1 MTRIRTRT
9 LVTLVTAS
17 LLLSGCAAI
26 GRSLAANPDAA
37 NQIDQGIGDT
47 AAAASHLTQ
56 ALPFGAV
63 ASALVIGVAGLVRR
77 QLRKTAE
84 KQGGTP

>member
-1 MTRIRTRT
+1 MLI
-9 LVTLVTAS
+9 LAS
-17 LLLSGCAAI
+17 SVVVLSGCAAI
-26 GRSLAANPDAA
+26 GRGLAANPEAA
-37 NQIDQGIGDT
+37 DQIDQSIGDT

-63 ASALVIGVAGLVRR
+63 ASALVLGVAGLVRR